1 MFHIL
6 LRASGDEYQVQS
18 YKQGQHA
25 EMILQELTPAEYSEE
40 KLRYLVHSTMPDG
53 VRFLLV
59 FLKRKK
65 VWKGSTGQNFA
76 KLYLGTCLIQPSETS
91 SFIGST

>member
-65 VWKGSTGQNFA
+65 FGRVPQDKTLQNCTWEHALFNHQRH
-76 KLYLGTCLIQPSETS
+76 LPS
-91 SFIGST
+91 

>member
-25 EMILQELTPAEYSEE
+25 EMILQEGNVSSLISGLLNVLIFFTA
-40 KLRYLVHSTMPDG
+40 KDVTVSTRHPLDINYAHKW
-53 VRFLLV
+53 V
-59 FLKRKK
+59 
-65 VWKGSTGQNFA
+65 
-76 KLYLGTCLIQPSETS
+76 
-91 SFIGST
+91 